1 MKPRKE
7 VNKEKEPESAA
18 HSPEEIDNLPR
29 PPAAKK
35 ALVKMIK
42 KADGSY
48 ERNPEEYPEPQ
59 RFSEKIPRTMETPKG
74 EMEEKGDLMKG
85 AGPYSPKPKPG
96 SLSMGSRPSAAAGQ
110 KEQGSVIIAK
120 HLGPQLGTDP
130 DILAQGHWDER
141 KVAIIDEGTLTAL
154 AHFSHRYIY
163 DEVRYWG
170 HITEWWLTGSQGI
183 GGLGRQHIL
192 KALMYSSGV
201 QSVEKASKPNI
212 VSRNLFNRGWK
223 EKATSQGK
231 EVEE

>member
-1 MKPRKE
+1 MKHKKKIIKDPNEREALDPFQIDQLKQIIDPRAMKPVR
-7 VNKEKEPESAA
+7 
-18 HSPEEIDNLPR
+18 
-29 PPAAKK
+29 
-35 ALVKMIK
+35 MIK
-42 KADGSY
+42 KEGAY
-48 ERNPEEYPEPQ
+48 ERDPEEYPEPQ
-59 RFSEKIPRTMETPKG
+59 RYSEKIPRTMETQKANMDG
-74 EMEEKGDLMKG
+74 KANDQK
-85 AGPYSPKPKPG
+85 AIGPYSPKPKPQP
-96 SLSMGSRPSAAAGQ
+96 LSMSNRPSSAPGQ

-130 DILAQGHWDER
+130 QILGEGHWDER
-141 KVAIIDEGTLTAL
+141 KVAIIDEGTLTAM

-163 DEVRYWG
+163 DSVRYWG

-223 EKATSQGK
+223 EKAAAEGK